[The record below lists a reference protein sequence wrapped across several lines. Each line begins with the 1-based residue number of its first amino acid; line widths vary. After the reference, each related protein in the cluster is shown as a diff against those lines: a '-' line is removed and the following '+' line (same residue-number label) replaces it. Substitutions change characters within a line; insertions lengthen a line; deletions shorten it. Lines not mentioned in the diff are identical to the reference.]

1 MPRVSGTW
9 MAPAKPQ
16 DGFMRPSAWR
26 ARAPS
31 PQWLNRLLLIYLD
44 GEVGAAQFALHAA
57 DASLG
62 AYHRGQKAIHFQN
75 MGGTELHADA
85 ASLAVAFDDFQSRA
99 AHAHISFQ
107 PGCHPAL
114 PDGVNAVIRVPS
126 TCRFE
131 AAALPGPPRM
141 LARCR
146 ANRQIF
152 LSRRL
157 SDYPCADSLLGS
169 VKIKPRQHAV
179 ALFNW

>member
-1 MPRVSGTW
+1 MPRVSGAW

-16 DGFMRPSAWR
+16 GWVHAALGVEGARPFSAM
-26 ARAPS
+26 AE
-31 PQWLNRLLLIYLD
+31 QLLLIYLD

-75 MGGTELHADA
+75 MGGTELHADT
-85 ASLAVAFDDFQSRA
+85 ASLAVAFDNFQSRA

-107 PGCHPAL
+107 PGCHPGR
-114 PDGVNAVIRVPS
+114 PDGVNVVIRVPP

-131 AAALPGPPRM
+131 AAALPGPSRM

-146 ANRQIF
+146 ENRQFF
-152 LSRRL
+152 LPRRL
-157 SDYPCADSLLGS
+157 SDSPG
-169 VKIKPRQHAV
+169 
-179 ALFNW
+179 